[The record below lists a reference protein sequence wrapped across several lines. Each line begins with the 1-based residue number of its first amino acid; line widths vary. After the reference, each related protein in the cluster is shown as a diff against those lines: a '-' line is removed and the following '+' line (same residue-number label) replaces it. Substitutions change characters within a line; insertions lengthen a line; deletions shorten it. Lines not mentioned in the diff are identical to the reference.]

1 MNSTLEV
8 ILQHRS
14 IRSFSPR
21 KLTRAE
27 IEQIVSAA
35 QSASTSSYMQ
45 AYSMIGVTDET
56 KKKELAEITGQS
68 YVANNG
74 YLIVFCADLNRLT
87 FSAKKDEFEQLKP
100 NLENTEH
107 LLVSSIDA
115 ALAAQNAAVAA
126 ESMGFGICY
135 IGSIRNQIER
145 VGTLFNLPEYVIPLF
160 GMVFGEPTENP
171 EKKARLPM
179 AAVFFENEYEKDK
192 SNAILEFN
200 EKVQQYYQK
209 RSKNQKIDN
218 WSDQMIR
225 RLKKPIR
232 MEVSDYVQKQG
243 FNKR

>member
-1 MNSTLEV
+1 MNPTLEV
-8 ILQHRS
+8 ILEHRS
-14 IRSFSPR
+14 TRSFSPR
-21 KLTRAE
+21 KLTKAE
-27 IEQIVSAA
+27 IELIVSAA

-45 AYSMIGVTDET
+45 AYSMIGITNEN

-74 YLIVFCADLNRLT
+74 YLIIFCADLNRLS
-87 FSAKKDEFEQLKP
+87 FFAKREEFEALKP

-107 LLVSSIDA
+107 LLVASIDA

-135 IGSIRNQIER
+135 IGSIRNQMER
-145 VGTLFNLPEYVIPLF
+145 VGTLLNLPEYVIPLF

-171 EKKARLPM
+171 EKKPRLPKR
-179 AAVFFENEYEKDK
+179 AVFFENEYEKDI
-192 SNAILEFN
+192 SNAVLNFN
-200 EKVQQYYQK
+200 ENVHQYYQN
-209 RSKNQKIDN
+209 RSKNQKLDN

-232 MEVSDYVQKQG
+232 MDVSDYVQKQG